1 MTASPNGAPTKGR
14 MYFDVMTVGVGI
26 AFFPLVLLAPFAYLT
41 GFFSASN
48 LASIL
53 SAPQSYAL
61 LCVEFAVYCGSCALI
76 LSRLDG
82 DSTEEAVRQRFAKL
96 LGMELVSIVLVTV
109 VSLMLVLLYSK
120 AEFPHLVSITVGF
133 VLSFE
138 LMLMIPFVARVINT
152 MERHLKSRFP
162 AGRPWLSLKGK
173 LWLYVGGIFTGTCL
187 FLFMTNVTASFVG
200 EVGRSLVLNIV
211 ILNLIACVVALS
223 MLFVLMRQLST
234 YIVKPLA
241 ELVGS
246 FTVGTSGDLRVRT
259 VPTTTDEIGSAMLSA
274 DGFFTGLR
282 ANVAS
287 LKSLLDGLN
296 ALKDSLTVQVD
307 ATAAAIEQIDGNA
320 EEVMRQT
327 LEQGASVNETAAAI
341 EQLTRNIDALSQQI
355 VSQSEQVRNS
365 KQAIGTLLDVNRE
378 IGDATNENAKTST
391 GLVALVEANQA
402 TVAKM
407 IEEISRIS
415 KSSEHLSEA
424 NELIANVS
432 SQTNLLAMN
441 AAIEAAHAGDAGRG
455 FSVVADEI
463 RKLAEMSAEQSK
475 SIAKN
480 QGDVVHSIEAI
491 VRDSSN
497 VANAFVQIQSAV
509 AQANALN
516 QRLKGF
522 TAQTAENSASV
533 SESLGRINDI
543 TSSVLN
549 GSQEM
554 RQGNAEMLEA
564 ITRLRVISQ
573 GIQDAMNELERGIGQ
588 VASTSERLKT
598 ANASTDSA
606 TTDLGKIISLYKI

>member
-1 MTASPNGAPTKGR
+1 
-14 MYFDVMTVGVGI
+14 MYFDVMFVGVGI

-53 SAPQSYAL
+53 SAPQSYAA
-61 LCVEFAVYCGSCALI
+61 LCLEFAAYCGTCALI
-76 LSRLDG
+76 LARLDG
-82 DSTEEAVRQRFAKL
+82 DKTEEAVRKRFGIL
-96 LGMELVSIVLVTV
+96 LGMELASLALVSV
-109 VSLMLVLLYSK
+109 VSLSLVVLYSK
-120 AEFPHLVSITVGF
+120 TEFPHLVSITIGF
-133 VLSFE
+133 VLAFE

-152 MERHLKSRFP
+152 MERYLKARFP
-162 AGRPWLSLKGK
+162 AGKPWIPLTGK
-173 LWLYVGGIFTGTCL
+173 LWLYVGGIFAGTCL

-200 EVGRSLVLNIV
+200 EVGRTLVLNIV
-211 ILNLIACVVALS
+211 LLNLIACVVALS
-223 MLFVLMRQLST
+223 MLFVLMRQLSA
-234 YIVKPLA
+234 YIIKPLV
-241 ELVGS
+241 ELVTS
-246 FTVGTSGDLRVRT
+246 FSVGTSGDLKVRT
-259 VPTTTDEIGSAMLSA
+259 VPTTTDEIGAAMLSA

-282 ANVAS
+282 ANITS

-320 EEVMRQT
+320 EEVKRQT

-355 VSQSEQVRNS
+355 VSQSEQVKNS
-365 KQAIGTLLDVNRE
+365 KQAIGALLDVNRE

-407 IEEISRIS
+407 IEEISHIS

-480 QGDVVHSIEAI
+480 QGDVVRSIEVI

-497 VANAFVQIQSAV
+497 VANAFVEIQSAV

-533 SESLGRINDI
+533 SDALGRINDI

-573 GIQDAMNELERGIGQ
+573 GIQDAMNELEQGINS
-588 VASTSERLKT
+588 VAATSERLKT

-606 TTDLGKIISLYKI
+606 TADLGKIISLYKI